1 MAVGAEALGR
11 PGAQESMS
19 SRLHFEV
26 EPPPMVF
33 EAPPP
38 AVAAQVAAEESVT
51 SPNSKDGPAMTRTTS
66 QNSKN
71 SRMSRTGTLAAQRQT
86 PEEQVSQLL
95 QLVGQTHQRVE
106 SALQLDNH
114 EIDGHLA
121 HAASLHNGLMVERNA
136 RELLA
141 SKSSEAM
148 RHVHGGISQ
157 GLSDARQERHRGM
170 RELEMLGDKGLA
182 ELSGMMAEEAST
194 QEESKRYAQE
204 IQAEVGNLYR
214 TIHQEKGHRLE
225 KGQKLGEAVKQKLTE
240 VEDALSAERRF
251 RIDSQNTLL
260 ELFGQMGEKM
270 EQEMEACRR
279 ERLASTNRILSV
291 IETVLPRVE
300 AARHSQADN
309 MTERV
314 EDSGDAADIAR
325 AVASNKSARKGDIAK
340 RKSMLFKGRLVNG

>member
-1 MAVGAEALGR
+1 MALDAEARGR
-11 PGAQESMS
+11 AGAQESMTS
-19 SRLHFEV
+19 KLHFEV
-26 EPPPMVF
+26 
-33 EAPPP
+33 
-38 AVAAQVAAEESVT
+38 AVEDSMT
-51 SPNSKDGPAMTRTTS
+51 SKNSKDSPVMTRKS
-66 QNSKN
+66 L
-71 SRMSRTGTLAAQRQT
+71 SRTGTLAAQRQT

-106 SALQLDNH
+106 SALQLDNQ

-136 RELLA
+136 RELLG
-141 SKSSEAM
+141 SQSSEAM
-148 RHVHGGISQ
+148 RQVHRGISQ
-157 GLSDARQERHRGM
+157 GLSDARQERHR
-170 RELEMLGDKGLA
+170 EMQEFEMMGDKGLA
-182 ELSGMMAEEAST
+182 ELSGMIAEEAST

-204 IQAEVGNLYR
+204 IQAEVGNLYKA
-214 TIHQEKGHRLE
+214 IHQEKGYRLE

-240 VEDALSAERRF
+240 VEDAISAERRF
-251 RIDSQNTLL
+251 RIDSQSTLL

-270 EQEMEACRR
+270 EREMEACRR

-340 RKSMLFKGRLVNG
+340 RKSMLFKGRLVNVG